1 MKQNIALT
9 LTAMAAIAM
18 GTLAHAQDVTYK
30 PTLKQVSMYGA
41 GLKTNEI
48 VASETPE
55 ALKFVFSGDAV
66 TDNNQKAI
74 QTYCEVYQLQ
84 PGKYNLKFRIK
95 GQAPATQVSA
105 NMTAKT
111 KAAEQTGKPVV
122 IGEFKGFP
130 LGGEWKDA
138 VLPLE
143 VKEPLAHGYFI
154 MRVGAV
160 PKGGEISIAPLFT
173 ISPAQ

>member
-18 GTLAHAQDVTYK
+18 GTLVHAQDVTYK
-30 PTLKQVSMYGA
+30 PTLKQVNMYGQ

-105 NMTAKT
+105 NMTAKA
-111 KAAEQTGKPVV
+111 KAAGEADPKVV
-122 IGEFKGFP
+122 IGPFKGFP
-130 LGGEWKDA
+130 LNGEWQDA
-138 VLPLE
+138 VLPIE
-143 VKEPLAHGYFI
+143 IKEPMAHGYFI

-160 PKGGEISIAPLFT
+160 PKGGEVSIAPLFT
-173 ISPAQ
+173 FSPAQ

>member
-1 MKQNIALT
+1 MKQNFALT

-30 PTLKQVSMYGA
+30 PTLKQVNIYGA

-66 TDNNQKAI
+66 ADNNQKAI

-95 GQAPATQVSA
+95 GQAPATEVVGQ
-105 NMTAKT
+105 MTAKT
-111 KAAEQTGKPVV
+111 KAAVESGQPVK
-122 IGEFKGFP
+122 IGEFKRFF
-130 LGGEWKDA
+130 LNGEWQDA

-143 VKEPLAHGYFI
+143 VKEPLAHGSFI

-160 PKGGEISIAPLFT
+160 PKGGEISIAPLFA